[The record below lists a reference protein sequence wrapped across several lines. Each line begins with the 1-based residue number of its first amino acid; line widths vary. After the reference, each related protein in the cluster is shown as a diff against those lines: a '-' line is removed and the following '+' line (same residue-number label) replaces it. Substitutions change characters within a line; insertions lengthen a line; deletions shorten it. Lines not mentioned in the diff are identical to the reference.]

1 MSERRTLFTIRESQN
16 FTRELW
22 DRFAAKAADEGHSPV
37 AVLRRLIETYLTRPP
52 HDTTTPKGTPGT

>member
-1 MSERRTLFTIRESQN
+1 VSERRILFTIRESQN

-37 AVLRRLIETYLTRPP
+37 AVLRRLIETYLTPRPP
-52 HDTTTPKGTPGT
+52 HDTPTKTKD